1 MNQGLESKGCLKK
14 TTRGSRCQGNK
25 KSGSRFFKQPPD
37 SKPSAARL
45 GFGQLIKA
53 TRALNNG
60 ADNFCMQVAVIQKFV
75 LTCKHRSA
83 YSERPLRSMALYS
96 SFRQKLQLF
105 NINLSRIV
113 TESGHFRNKDE
124 IKPDEKRPTH
134 PAHCDICPLRQST
147 HRENKNCGVFA
158 TFLRLGAH
166 FHPRKAK
173 TGRNETD
180 LPALLHLN
188 PWLESS
194 EQSLIAKKLQKSRDF
209 CFWTL
214 GAASA

>member
-1 MNQGLESKGCLKK
+1 MAVPTIEAATISAVEFFPFDPTPTGAIAAAVAAVLDISFPSFPSIREPMNQGLESKGCLKK

-45 GFGQLIKA
+45 GFGQLIQA

-96 SFRQKLQLF
+96 PFRQKLQLF
-105 NINLSRIV
+105 NIN
-113 TESGHFRNKDE
+113 
-124 IKPDEKRPTH
+124 
-134 PAHCDICPLRQST
+134 
-147 HRENKNCGVFA
+147 
-158 TFLRLGAH
+158 
-166 FHPRKAK
+166 
-173 TGRNETD
+173 
-180 LPALLHLN
+180 
-188 PWLESS
+188 
-194 EQSLIAKKLQKSRDF
+194 
-209 CFWTL
+209 
-214 GAASA
+214 